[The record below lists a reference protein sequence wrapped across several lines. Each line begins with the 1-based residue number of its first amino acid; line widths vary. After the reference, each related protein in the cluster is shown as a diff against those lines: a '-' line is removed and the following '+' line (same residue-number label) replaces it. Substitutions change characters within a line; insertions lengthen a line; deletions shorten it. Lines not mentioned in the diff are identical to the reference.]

1 MHLSCSSFEDLSHP
15 PILELHLIYS
25 STLLFRLGSRD
36 FFRPYV
42 AVSASVSR
50 CVSTVPKDM
59 HMWAGFLNVLVL
71 RLLSGSLDIEE
82 CLPSLLS
89 LLKGKIIFQFGEFSE
104 LLPSLNL
111 VVGSDQR
118 FEVPSTI

>member
-1 MHLSCSSFEDLSHP
+1 
-15 PILELHLIYS
+15 
-25 STLLFRLGSRD
+25 
-36 FFRPYV
+36 
-42 AVSASVSR
+42 
-50 CVSTVPKDM
+50 
-59 HMWAGFLNVLVL
+59 MWAGFLNVLVL

-89 LLKGKIIFQFGEFSE
+89 LLKGKIIFQFGEFSK